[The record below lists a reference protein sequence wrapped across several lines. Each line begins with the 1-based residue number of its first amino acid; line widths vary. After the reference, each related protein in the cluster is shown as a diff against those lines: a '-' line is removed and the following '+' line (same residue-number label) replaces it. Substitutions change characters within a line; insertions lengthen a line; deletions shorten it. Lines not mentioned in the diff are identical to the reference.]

1 MCSWKA
7 AGLILYYDNFMK
19 RLIDFHDFFREKT
32 LKNRRFKH
40 HDIQPLIAGCGFKNE
55 SVGCSFEGRD
65 IRKITAGSGKT
76 KILLWSQMHGDEAT
90 ATMAIFDILNF
101 LRSGEP
107 EFASLRETILSGLEL
122 HFVPMLNPDGAER
135 FQRRTAQEI
144 DMNRDARA
152 LQCPESRILK
162 GLVFDL
168 RPAFAF
174 NLHDQQVYYAVGDTP
189 VQTTVAFL
197 ATAYDPERQ
206 WNGVRT
212 RSMQVICK
220 MNEELQQIIPGRVAR
235 FSDEFEPRA
244 FGDNIQQWGSS
255 LILVESGSYPQDPE
269 KQYVRAL
276 NFHAILQ
283 ALYAIAQE
291 SYTGYRLEEYE
302 AIPVNNRVFL
312 DLKIS
317 NVTIPHPMGNYT
329 ADLGILRT
337 EKNTRGAKNFT
348 VDSVIEE
355 IGDLSVF
362 PGIDEWDAGGG
373 KLRPVGDFPALTE
386 KYKRTPGKLQIG
398 EKATFVI
405 DHGRTQTLV
414 LNGKIV

>member
-1 MCSWKA
+1 MS
-7 AGLILYYDNFMK
+7 
-19 RLIDFHDFFREKT
+19 RLIDFHDSFKEKT

-40 HDIQPLIAGCGFKNE
+40 SEVLRRIAGCGFQNQ
-55 SVGCSFEGRD
+55 SVGRSFEGRD
-65 IRKITAGSGKT
+65 IRKITAGSGKK

-101 LRSGEP
+101 LRSEEP
-107 EFASLRETILSGLEL
+107 QFAGIRQAILSALEL

-144 DMNRDARA
+144 DMNRDALA

-162 GLVFDL
+162 SLVFDL
-168 RPAFAF
+168 QPEFAF
-174 NLHDQQVYYAVGDTP
+174 NLHDQAIYYAVGDTP
-189 VQTTVAFL
+189 VQTTIAFL
-197 ATAYDPERQ
+197 ATAYNPERE
-206 WNGVRT
+206 WNDVRT

-220 MNEELQQIIPGRVAR
+220 MNEELKQIIPGRVAR

-244 FGDNIQQWGSS
+244 FGDNIQKWGSS
-255 LILVESGSYPQDPE
+255 LILVESGAYPGDPE
-269 KQYVRAL
+269 KQYIRAL
-276 NFHAILQ
+276 NFHIILE
-283 ALYAIAQE
+283 ALYAIALE
-291 SYTGYRLEEYE
+291 TYTGYKLEDYE
-302 AIPVNNRVFL
+302 AIPPNNRAFL
-312 DLKIS
+312 DLKIT
-317 NVTIPHPMGNYT
+317 NLTVPHPQGDYT
-329 ADLGILRT
+329 VDLGIVRT

-348 VDSVIEE
+348 HSSVIEE

-362 PGIDEWDAGGG
+362 HGIEVFDAQGG
-373 KLRPVGDFPALTE
+373 KLRPVGDFPALKE
-386 KYKRTPGKLQIG
+386 KYAPGKLQIG

>member
-1 MCSWKA
+1 MS
-7 AGLILYYDNFMK
+7 
-19 RLIDFHDFFREKT
+19 RLIDHHGSFKEKA

-40 HDIQPLIAGCGFKNE
+40 RDITGLIAACGFKNDIA
-55 SVGCSFEGRD
+55 GLSFEGRD
-65 IRKITAGSGKT
+65 IRKITAGTGKK

-101 LRSGEP
+101 LRSDEP
-107 EFASLRETILSGLEL
+107 EFAAFRRVILSELEL

-144 DMNRDARA
+144 DMNRDALA

-162 GLVFDL
+162 SLVFDL
-168 RPAFAF
+168 QPEFSF
-174 NLHDQQVYYAVGDTP
+174 NLHDQAVYYAVGDTP
-189 VQTTVAFL
+189 VQSTIAFL
-197 ATAYDPERQ
+197 ATAFDPDRQ
-206 WNGVRT
+206 WNPVRT

-255 LILVESGSYPQDPE
+255 LILVESGAWPDDPE
-269 KQYVRAL
+269 KQYIRAL
-276 NFHAILQ
+276 NFHIILE
-283 ALYAIAQE
+283 ALHAIAQE
-291 SYTGYRLEEYE
+291 TYTAYQREAYE
-302 AIPVNNRVFL
+302 AIPPNNRIFL
-312 DLKIS
+312 DLKIINLS
-317 NVTIPHPMGNYT
+317 VPHPNGDYT
-329 ADLGILRT
+329 VDLGILRT

-348 VDSVIEE
+348 YDSVIEE

-362 PGIDEWDAGGG
+362 HGIEVLDAQGG
-373 KLRPVGDFPALTE
+373 KLRPVGDFPELKE
-386 KYKRTPGKLQIG
+386 KYKRAPGKLHTG

-405 DHGRTQTLV
+405 DHGSTRTLV